1 MFENHYS
8 YKTITH
14 TFFTTMST
22 EATTNHARTGCEGRV
37 HIEYIGVWKDTGSR
51 AFDHGKYY
59 TKDVPGEFNTFLQ
72 GLRER
77 QETVGYFAIQAGHWV
92 CWSYGEE
99 SQERWQ
105 KYGKKEESEI
115 TANQNASFVLAEE
128 LNFTLTVAGGGWENA
143 TYEVRIVSEESESP
157 SLPCI
162 NSALSNARDALQEK
176 MNAHLAQVDERASEA
191 EQQHQ
196 NQYDSQRNEWEKQLE
211 EGMQEFETHYEAQ
224 MEALRETLRTKRETH
239 ESRMAEMEHNYVAD
253 QQSAFDEAKQRMLNK
268 INEFVNLKV

>member
-1 MFENHYS
+1 
-8 YKTITH
+8 
-14 TFFTTMST
+14 MST
-22 EATTNHARTGCEGRV
+22 EATTNHARTECEGRV
-37 HIEYIGVWKDTGSR
+37 HIEYIGVWNDTGSR

-105 KYGKKEESEI
+105 KYGKKEENEI

-157 SLPCI
+157 ESESLPLPCI
-162 NSALSNARDALQEK
+162 ASALSNARDALQEK
-176 MNAHLAQVDERASEA
+176 MTTHLAQVDERASEA
-191 EQQHQ
+191 EQQYQ
-196 NQYDSQRNEWEKQLE
+196 KQYDIQRNEWEKQLK
-211 EGMQEFETHYEAQ
+211 EGMQEFEKHYEEQ
-224 MEALRETLRTKRETH
+224 MKELRENLRAKREMH
-239 ESRMAEMEHNYVAD
+239 ESRMDEMEHTYIAD
-253 QQSAFDEAKQRMLNK
+253 QQSTFDEAKQRMLNK
-268 INEFVNLKV
+268 INEFDLDVVGAQV